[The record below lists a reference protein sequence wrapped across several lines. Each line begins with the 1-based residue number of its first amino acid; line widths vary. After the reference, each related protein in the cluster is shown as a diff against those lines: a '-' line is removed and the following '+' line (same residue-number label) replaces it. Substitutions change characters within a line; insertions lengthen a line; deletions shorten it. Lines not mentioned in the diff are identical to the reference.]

1 MSLPRRL
8 LNWLGRPR
16 SERKSLAHAPMVERP
31 DWWSRVSI
39 HETTLLKCPLEEEL
53 NLLEQ
58 SGVPGIGLSHL
69 KLQELLPADIV
80 GELAGSSVQVS
91 SLGMIGGFTG
101 YNEYSYDDA
110 ISEGLQLIE
119 LARAVRSPV
128 VRVVSG
134 PYAGHLR
141 KHARRL
147 LMMGLEDLLP
157 AAQEAGVKLVLQP
170 MAPVY
175 REWTFLNSLD
185 AAMSV
190 LSEFR
195 SSHVGLAFG
204 TYHLGREKNLLQR
217 IEKIGPWIGSVQ
229 VSDWVPTSSDADR
242 RFPGDGKLPLAE
254 ILSAVEST
262 GYQGWYELEVWSRD
276 LWKQDPETLM
286 GRCLQSLGSL
296 VPVNDR

>member
-16 SERKSLAHAPMVERP
+16 SNRKSLALAPVVDRP

-39 HETTLLKCPLEEEL
+39 HQTTLLKCPLEEEL
-53 NLLEQ
+53 SLFEQ
-58 SGVPGIGLSHL
+58 AGVPGIGLSHL
-69 KLQELLPADIV
+69 KLQELTPAEII

-101 YNEYSYDDA
+101 YNDYSYDDA
-110 ISEGLQLIE
+110 IHEGLKLIE

-157 AAQEAGVKLVLQP
+157 AARNADVKLVLQP

-185 AAMSV
+185 MAMSV
-190 LSEFR
+190 LNEFR
-195 SSHVGLAFG
+195 SSHVGLALG
-204 TYHLGREKNLLQR
+204 TYHLGREKNLLKR
-217 IEKIGPWIGSVQ
+217 IETIGPWIGSVQ
-229 VSDWVPTSSDADR
+229 VSDWSPTNSDADR
-242 RFPGDGKLPLAE
+242 RFPGEGMLPLTE
-254 ILSAVEST
+254 ILAAIESS

-296 VPVNDR
+296 VPVNAR